1 MDMGIGIDVVNI
13 DRMKHLSEHACQR
26 MFHPE
31 ELKEATL
38 LSSER
43 RAEYLA
49 GRFAAKEAFGKALG
63 TGLSG
68 LSLQEIR
75 VERQSDGRPVL
86 RLEGKALQLLG
97 ARKALVSISHDQPV
111 AVAMV
116 VLGGGADGPF

>member
-13 DRMKHLSEHACQR
+13 DRMKNLSEHACER
-26 MFHPE
+26 MFHPM
-31 ELKEATL
+31 ELQEATG

-43 RAEYLA
+43 CAEFLA
-49 GRFAAKEAFGKALG
+49 GRFAVKEAFGKALG

-68 LSLQEIR
+68 LSLQDIR

-86 RLEGKALQLLG
+86 HLEGKALQLLG
-97 ARKALVSISHDQPV
+97 NRKALVSISHDQPV

-116 VLGGGADGPF
+116 VLGGDHGPL